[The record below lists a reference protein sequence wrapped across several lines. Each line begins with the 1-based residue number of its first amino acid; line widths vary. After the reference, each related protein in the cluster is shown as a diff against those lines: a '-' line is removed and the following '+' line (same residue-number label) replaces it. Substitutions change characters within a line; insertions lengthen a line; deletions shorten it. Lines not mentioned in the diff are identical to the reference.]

1 MCISQLLYSY
11 KGRHLTLF
19 HILAIGNSATMNM
32 RIGILFE
39 FLFPLDIFPEVKL
52 LDRLI
57 VPF

>member
-32 RIGILFE
+32 RIGIGT
-39 FLFPLDIFPEVKL
+39 PLGLVQWKKAS
-52 LDRLI
+52 
-57 VPF
+57 